1 MADAIFEAR
10 MRSYRLSYRD
20 GLSEIMPGVIVL
32 QGFCG
37 NLIIHS
43 GYVPGIIIY
52 MVLLLAFSIYARRML
67 DAVRARIAY
76 LRSGYVQA
84 FTRKGWSLIGMV
96 MALLGTCALVI
107 VLRAG
112 RAGSAD
118 AAGWVQWV
126 PAFAGLGFGAI
137 EIYIAIR
144 YEVPRAFLVAI
155 FSMILGVVVSLELPF
170 KPALTIFLAGFG
182 FANLSS
188 GGVALLSYLKTPQ
201 RPANET

>member
-10 MRSYRLSYRD
+10 MRAHRLSYRD
-20 GLSEIMPGVIVL
+20 GLSEIMLGVVAL

-43 GYVPGIIIY
+43 GYMPGVIVY
-52 MVLLLAFSIYARRML
+52 MVLLFAFAIYARRIL

-76 LRSGYVQA
+76 LRSGYVRA
-84 FTRKGWSLIGMV
+84 FTRQGWTLICMV
-96 MALLGTCALVI
+96 LAPLGTCALVI

-112 RAGSAD
+112 RAGGAD

-126 PAFAGLGFGAI
+126 PALAGLGFGAI

-144 YEVPRAFLVAI
+144 YNVRRAFLVAI
-155 FSMILGVVVSLELPF
+155 FSMALGVVVSIEYPF
-170 KPALTIFLAGFG
+170 RSALTIFLVGFG
-182 FANLSS
+182 FANLCS
-188 GGVALLSYLKTPQ
+188 GGAALLSYLKTPQ
-201 RPANET
+201 LPANET